1 MSLRNKRRSHA
12 ERRLKLGFKDNGA
25 EEMDDPIA
33 DNLDFKLKKYQT
45 QLKEQA
51 ERKPIK
57 VVTNVEGIGKQ
68 EYYDSML
75 RDHEKF
81 RDA

>member
-1 MSLRNKRRSHA
+1 MALRSKRRTTA
-12 ERRLKLGFKDNGA
+12 QRRLKLGFKDDGA

-33 DNLDFKLKKYQT
+33 DDLEFKARKYQT

-57 VVTNVEGIGKQ
+57 IVTNVEGIGKR

-75 RDHEKF
+75 KDHEQF